1 VNSALTAKVH
11 PNSPQECEVSVVEI
25 GPEVGGVWQPQLALL
40 YDTQQGLARVR
51 WVYGYFARPNSN
63 EPAKVLNVDEVDHH
77 VGFYLVYQIVKGIV
91 SSGLV
96 TIGITTGVD
105 RFGVQPFLTNS
116 KAQVQRTIETVRN
129 YTESPTFSVPTGLSV
144 STQDFR
150 DEMKRLLL
158 AGQNIL
164 QLRKLFV
171 DRTLAPKAWDW
182 SAQTLRA
189 NADHNDTRLSF
200 VLERSGQSGLH
211 LERWGDHFAILKWH
225 RDGSPQVVTW
235 LDSVH
240 LDVKGHQLLDG
251 VPTPDERE
259 GLRQALNDTVG
270 DADVERYVTVAV
282 YDLMNSNQDKVKVVD
297 GVSGPRDSAQRKSVQ
312 TFHSI
317 GLDFGGSLLS
327 IGPKVLMDVVD
338 GGINLLFNK
347 RGVMILYDRLEESE
361 AELFA
366 SLNSRLS
373 DAPDD
378 TRDRLRIESALEAQ
392 NMNLFAGME
401 GDAHANRTTNA
412 ARMTTYLQEHGQ
424 QLCEEVDRAR
434 DTDFRAEYLTSGERN
449 EVGSRDPVGR
459 LPGVSQLDGPGQ
471 RAALIKERLSALEAR
486 RTLRLY
492 DPEKYHSPKA
502 PEVRAALA
510 TLAVLHDRQD
520 VTILGQ
526 VLHRTAEEGVMTSA
540 LEAMAVHGDAE
551 LSDPIAE
558 WLGAIEPRS
567 RCGASSVVSTALKA
581 LNTLN
586 RSGAMRNEV
595 LLMAVQDAVGPFAD
609 RGVGENRELAIRV
622 LADVQEQLTS
632 WRSQDRKDIQAP

>member
-1 VNSALTAKVH
+1 M
-11 PNSPQECEVSVVEI
+11 
-25 GPEVGGVWQPQLALL
+25 
-40 YDTQQGLARVR
+40 DR
-51 WVYGYFARPNSN
+51 
-63 EPAKVLNVDEVDHH
+63 H
-77 VGFYLVYQIVKGIV
+77 VGFYLAYQIVKGIV

-129 YTESPTFSVPTGLSV
+129 YTESPSFSVPTGLSV

-189 NADHNDTRLSF
+189 NADHNETRLSF
-200 VLERSGQSGLH
+200 VLERAGQRGLL
-211 LERWGDHFAILKWH
+211 LERWGDHFATLKWH
-225 RDGSPQVVTW
+225 RDGLPEVVTW

-251 VPTPDERE
+251 VPTSDERE
-259 GLRQALNDTVG
+259 RLRQGLNDTVG

-297 GVSGPRDSAQRKSVQ
+297 GVSGPRDSAQRKYVQ
-312 TFHSI
+312 VFHSI

-327 IGPKVLMDVVD
+327 LGPKVLMDVVD
-338 GGINLLFNK
+338 RGINLLFNK
-347 RGVMILYDRLEESE
+347 RGVMILYDHLEESE

-366 SLNSRLS
+366 SLNSRLR
-373 DAPDD
+373 DVPDD
-378 TRDRLRIESALEAQ
+378 TRDRLRIEGALHAQ
-392 NMNLFAGME
+392 NINLFTGRE
-401 GDAHANRTTNA
+401 GDAHANRITNA

-424 QLCEEVDRAR
+424 QLCEEVNSAR
-434 DTDFRAEYLTSGERN
+434 DTDFRAEYLTQAESI
-449 EVGSRDPVGR
+449 EVGLRHLVGW
-459 LPGVSQLDGPGQ
+459 LPGLPHRDGRGQ
-471 RAALIKERLSALEAR
+471 WAALIKERLPAIEAR

-492 DPEKYHSPKA
+492 DPEKYGSSKV

-526 VLHRTAEEGVMTSA
+526 VLHRTAEESVMTSS
-540 LEAMAVHGDAE
+540 LEAMAAHGDAE
-551 LSDPIAE
+551 LSASIGE
-558 WLGAIEPRS
+558 WLGTIEPRS
-567 RCGASSVVSTALKA
+567 RYGTTSVVWTALQT
-581 LNTLN
+581 LNTLK
-586 RSGAMRNEV
+586 RSDVRRNEAQ
-595 LLMAVQDAVGPFAD
+595 LMAVQDAVAPFAD

-622 LADVQEQLTS
+622 LADVQEQLTF
-632 WRSQDRKDIQAP
+632 WRSQYRKDIQAP